1 MTDGG
6 RALPAYFTSRARRAR
21 AVTRRLRE
29 TERRAAETSER
40 YRSLFEYHPS
50 AVFSLDLEGRFVE
63 ANPAAERVSGY
74 GADELIGMEFARIL
88 LPEEVETVATAFL
101 AILARETRQL
111 ETAVVRP
118 DGSTAEVS
126 VTGLPIVVDGEVVG
140 VYGIAEDITAR
151 NRMQRELARTR
162 RSAEQA
168 NEAKSMF
175 LANVS
180 HEIRTPLT
188 AVMATTELLVDSGLD
203 PDQERLAEVVQRS
216 SRRLLRLVDD
226 ILDFSAIES
235 GRASVHDVALD
246 LPALA
251 ADVVELARPQAE
263 DKGLTLTLLV
273 DPAVPREL
281 TGDPERLAQVLTNL
295 LDNAVKFTGSGD
307 VRVRVEVA
315 EERPASVKVLVRV
328 EDTGIG
334 ITHEQ
339 QARLFQSFSQGDS
352 SITRRYGGTG
362 LGLAICKQLVT
373 LMGGSIWV
381 SSAPGRGSTF
391 AFALPLGRP
400 VLADDHL

>member
-295 LDNAVKFTGSGD
+295 LDNAVKFTGAGD
-307 VRVRVEVA
+307 VRVRMEVA